1 MTSTVAVLALL
12 AVIGG
17 WIQIAGIWHPLADWL
32 DPIRAVEREH
42 LALVEPSVLQ
52 DWLTSLVAVAAG
64 VAGIALAWTL
74 YSARRLEIPRV
85 APVQRALEHK
95 LYFDEAYDLA
105 FYRPAAV
112 LGRAWNRWVEGPVI
126 GGSLKG
132 VGETA
137 RGAGRGLSEAQ
148 TGLLRTYALAI
159 AGGVAVL
166 ALVFLSVR

>member
-1 MTSTVAVLALL
+1 ML

-17 WIQIAGIWHPLADWL
+17 WIQIAGFWHPLSDWL

-64 VAGIALAWTL
+64 LAGIALAWAI
-74 YSARRLEIPRV
+74 YSARRVEVPRLV
-85 APVQRALEHK
+85 PIQTALEHK
-95 LYFDEAYDLA
+95 LYFDEAYDLL
-105 FYRPAAV
+105 FYRPADV

-132 VGETA
+132 LGEGA
-137 RGAGRGLSEAQ
+137 RGAGRGFSGAQ
-148 TGLLRTYALAI
+148 TGLLPHVRARHRGRRGHPRPRLPLGAL
-159 AGGVAVL
+159 
-166 ALVFLSVR
+166 STC